1 MQNEIPSDKL
11 RHYIAIQKRKW
22 LTTSYIISFTKYCRI
37 ENDMT

>member
-22 LTTSYIISFTKYCRI
+22 LTTSNLIPFNKYCRI
-37 ENDMT
+37 ENGMT